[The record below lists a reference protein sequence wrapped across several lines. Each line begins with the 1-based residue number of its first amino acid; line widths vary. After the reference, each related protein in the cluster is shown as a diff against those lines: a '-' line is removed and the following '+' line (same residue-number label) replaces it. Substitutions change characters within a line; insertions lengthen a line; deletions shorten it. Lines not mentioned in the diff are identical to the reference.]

1 MLQIFSNFFGFLFLL
16 FLLFRPLLLL
26 VGAFLI
32 WKSSG
37 KVRLYGWLLFFL
49 AAYYLPY
56 SQFNWISPWY
66 VTRGSELVQE
76 FKFQD
81 IPFKYLQVP
90 ALRWSEAS
98 HDLLILPS
106 QDVVSNPKSPY
117 STDNLLVVDLEAQK
131 TYLQPISEVNLNQ
144 TSTVE
149 SLPNGYIEWRD
160 GLSLD
165 YASSSKQ
172 GSRVEYSVVGFSL
185 PILIY
190 YIPWTFSDLSG
201 WQWQKISFH
210 WLRRI
215 VRESVSAPAAVKL
228 NQVVFNASMD
238 LAGASTKWVMAGK
251 FLIVLPNSYN
261 ASSVLVLGP
270 FNTSQGGQSKDNNK

>member
-1 MLQIFSNFFGFLFLL
+1 MLQVFSNFFGFLFLL
-16 FLLFRPLLLL
+16 FLLFSPLWLI

-32 WKSSG
+32 WKGSG
-37 KVRLYGWLLFFL
+37 KVRLYGWLLFL
-49 AAYYLPY
+49 LVTYYLCY
-56 SQFNWISPWY
+56 SRFNWISPWY

-106 QDVVSNPKSPY
+106 QDVVSNPKSHA
-117 STDNLLVVDLEAQK
+117 TDNLLVVDLETQK

-149 SLPNGYIEWRD
+149 SLPTGYIESRN
-160 GLSLD
+160 GLSLN

-172 GSRVEYSVVGFSL
+172 GLRVEYSVVGFSL
-185 PILIY
+185 PILMY
-190 YIPWTFSDLSG
+190 YIPWTSSGVSG
-201 WQWQKISFH
+201 WRWERTSFH

-215 VRESVSAPAAVKL
+215 VRKSVSAPVAVEL
-228 NQVVFNASMD
+228 NQVVFNVRMD
-238 LAGASTKWVMAGK
+238 LARAATKWAMAGK
-251 FLIVLPNSYN
+251 FLIVLPDSYN

-270 FNTSQGGQSKDNNK
+270 FNTSQGGQSKNND